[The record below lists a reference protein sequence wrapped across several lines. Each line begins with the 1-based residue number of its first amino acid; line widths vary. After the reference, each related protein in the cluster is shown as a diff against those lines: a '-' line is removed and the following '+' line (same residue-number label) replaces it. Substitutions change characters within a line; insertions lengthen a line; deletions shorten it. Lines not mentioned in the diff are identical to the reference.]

1 LTFPLSFA
9 ALIGGSALIAAG
21 CHICVKWYIYW
32 KRNYRGEI
40 LIGGPYSKVRHPFYS
55 GFLILA
61 VGVAVTMPAV
71 ETLALALIS
80 VAGVVFSIPREEGL
94 LLQRFGGEYRDY
106 MQRVPWRMIPGVY

>member
-1 LTFPLSFA
+1 MTSLLTLA
-9 ALIGGSALIAAG
+9 AIIGGSVLIVAG

-32 KRNYRGEI
+32 RRNYRGEI
-40 LIGGPYSKVRHPFYS
+40 LTGGPYSRVRHPFYS
-55 GFLILA
+55 GFIILA

-106 MQRVPWRMIPGVY
+106 MQRVLWRRIPGVY